1 MCGLKIST
9 VCICHNEQLYPD
21 PRILMDCCQLRF
33 REWDIEMMTGIC
45 ERVEIWNGFF
55 RRDQWY
61 MGVCIVL
68 GDVYQGIAD
77 LSSLPSFCQKLHWRC
92 CLLWAVAP
100 WKMTIVGVCDSEWP
114 LLLVDLLSPFAHSI
128 LQSFTSSQ
136 SQAPSSLCLCTTRSC
151 AILMKHLLMR
161 KCNRKSS
168 LLQNRWPHLEII
180 LKPKGAG
187 LQK

>member
-1 MCGLKIST
+1 MAGTSNRAPLFPSSWYTRKQKNLDMPCFIVWLSWNFRVGTGIWPPPEWARIGKISGTRNFELGFLQFMIAGFDYDRTIMDKEYIGKIMCGLKIST

-92 CLLWAVAP
+92 C
-100 WKMTIVGVCDSEWP
+100 
-114 LLLVDLLSPFAHSI
+114 
-128 LQSFTSSQ
+128 
-136 SQAPSSLCLCTTRSC
+136 R
-151 AILMKHLLMR
+151 
-161 KCNRKSS
+161 
-168 LLQNRWPHLEII
+168 
-180 LKPKGAG
+180 
-187 LQK
+187 

>member
-114 LLLVDLLSPFAHSI
+114 LILVDLLLSLCSFNPSVIHNLSVTSTIVTVSLHDSLLRNPDGAPLNEEMQQKKFPFA
-128 LQSFTSSQ
+128 
-136 SQAPSSLCLCTTRSC
+136 
-151 AILMKHLLMR
+151 K
-161 KCNRKSS
+161 
-168 LLQNRWPHLEII
+168 
-180 LKPKGAG
+180 
-187 LQK
+187 